1 MTNAEKA
8 ISIIIEYLESEGI
21 MAGTA
26 EITKNVDYW
35 ESKLDPIDPMSLAAV
50 AIANPYESALTNS
63 EIREIRNFYFS
74 SEKFY

>member
-21 MAGTA
+21 ISGTA

-35 ESKLDPIDPMSLAAV
+35 EAKLDPIDPMSLAAV
-50 AIANPYESALTNS
+50 VIANPYENALTSS